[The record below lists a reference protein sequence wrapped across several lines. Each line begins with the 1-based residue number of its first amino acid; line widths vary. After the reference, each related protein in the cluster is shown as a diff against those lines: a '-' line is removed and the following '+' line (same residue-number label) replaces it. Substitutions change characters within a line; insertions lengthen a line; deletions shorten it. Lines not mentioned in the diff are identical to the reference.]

1 MAEIINMPKLGLGM
15 TYGTVTSVM
24 VSEGDWVSEGDSL
37 LEFETNKQSEE
48 LTAPIDGYV
57 LKVCA
62 KEGDEIPI
70 CKPLI
75 VVGEKGEAFVL
86 EDEEPEEAPV
96 EVKPFAAKKT
106 QGIQASPIAK
116 KLAEELGV
124 DIEKV
129 AGSGPNGRIM
139 REDIIAYTERKTT
152 ETTENTSDL
161 SATRKIIAERMQQSK
176 REIPHVYFKTVVDV
190 TELMKR
196 RVAFRESTGKR
207 MTVNDVIVRAAA
219 LALRKTGKLNVSL
232 REGKLHTFENIN
244 IGIAMNNHRGLMVPV
259 IRNADKKT
267 AAEIA
272 EETRMLIEKCRADR
286 LSREEMSGGTFSISN
301 LGGYGVREFYAIINA
316 PEAAILSVGEVFEII
331 EHKNGKIASAQKIT
345 LCLSVDHRIIDG
357 IVAAEYLKAL
367 KEMIEVSFETVV

>member
-48 LTAPIDGYV
+48 LTAPIDGSV

-244 IGIAMNNHRGLMVPV
+244 IGIAMNNDRGLMVPV